1 MKILIKNGILNDLH
15 NKIENEKLDILI
27 ENKTIKQVGKSID
40 ESGVDKVIDAS
51 NLLVYPGFFDMH
63 VHLREPGQETK
74 EDIESGSKAAAAGG
88 FTSIACMGNT
98 NPPIDSAVKI
108 KYITMTSKEKAI
120 VNVYPYGTVTK
131 ELKGDLIT
139 EMGDMLNAGAIAFS
153 DDGRNI
159 SNADTMRHAL
169 EYLLMFDK
177 PIIIHAEDERLVGK
191 GSMHESDFSARHG
204 LHGIPYEAE
213 EIIVARD
220 LLLSKL
226 TGGKIHITHMSSK
239 GSVDMIRVAKKLGI
253 KVTAD
258 CTPHHISLTHK
269 DVGDYDTNMK
279 VRPPLRD
286 VQDINALKEG
296 LLDGTIDAIAT
307 DHAPHS
313 EFEKS
318 FEFNIAPSG
327 MIGLETAVPIVLEYF
342 AEHKESR
349 YPLLSNLMSFNPHKI
364 LGVNYNGLKENAL
377 ADITIIDPNEEYIY
391 TKDMIISK
399 SKNSPYIGKKL
410 KGKTKYTIVSGNIV
424 YNS

>member
-1 MKILIKNGILNDLH
+1 MKTLIKNGILNDLH

-27 ENKTIKQVGKSID
+27 ENKTIKQVGKLID

-88 FTSIACMGNT
+88 FTAIACMANT
-98 NPPIDSAVKI
+98 TPPIDSAVQI
-108 KYITMTSKEKAI
+108 KYVIMTSKEKAI
-120 VNVYPYGTVTK
+120 VNVYPYGAVTK
-131 ELKGDLIT
+131 GLKGEFLT

-153 DDGRNI
+153 DDGKNI
-159 SNADTMRHAL
+159 ANADTMRHAL

-191 GSMHESDFSARHG
+191 GSMHENDFSARHG

-220 LLLSKL
+220 ILLSKL
-226 TGGKIHITHMSSK
+226 TGGKIHITHTSSK
-239 GSVDMIRVAKKLGI
+239 GSVDMIRAAKALGI
-253 KVTAD
+253 KITAD
-258 CTPHHISLTHK
+258 CTPHHISLTYK
-269 DVGDYDTNMK
+269 DIGDYKSDMK

-286 VQDINALKEG
+286 VRDINALKEA

-342 AEHKESR
+342 AEYKENR
-349 YPLLSNLMSFNPHKI
+349 YPLLSNLMCFNPHKI
-364 LGVNYNGLKENAL
+364 LGINYGGIKEGAL
-377 ADITIIDPNEEYIY
+377 ADITIINPNEEYIY
-391 TKDMIISK
+391 TKDMIVSK
-399 SKNSPYIGKKL
+399 SKNSPYIGRKL